1 MEQEVNPEV
10 CDEILYL
17 TYKAR
22 IYPNSTQEKA
32 ITANIEN
39 NRYVF
44 NLMVTYCR
52 LHIEGYGRLP
62 SLNDLTRFG
71 TLIWKR
77 CPFFH
82 DMYQNSMN
90 DTAKRVLISYRRC
103 LEKAHAIAGDGS
115 VTKGHGR
122 PRYRKAGNCSS
133 YGYLSNRGFSIQEK
147 DGKHY
152 IRLGKVTARKGLKN
166 EGIRLHGPDIP
177 HGTPKTCTVSRKD
190 MGTHYEYYVSV
201 VFRMDPGFC
210 RGEEHIELDQ
220 SQPIGIDVGI
230 SNIAAFSDGT
240 VYENSREYV
249 KGIERFRKIHRR
261 YSKTLPNTPENTRWR
276 SRLNHAYKNLV
287 NRRKNTID
295 RIAHDAVYLHD
306 GIAMEDLS
314 VEQLRS
320 RSRSRRMTNQYND
333 ASIGRIRTR
342 IAEVA
347 ASARRGIALV
357 DPRGTSQICSG
368 CGRVVKKDLSVRVH
382 NCPGCGLIIDRDINA
397 ARNILNRGWACHPDP
412 V

>member
-1 MEQEVNPEV
+1 
-10 CDEILYL
+10 
-17 TYKAR
+17 
-22 IYPNSTQEKA
+22 
-32 ITANIEN
+32 
-39 NRYVF
+39 
-44 NLMVTYCR
+44 
-52 LHIEGYGRLP
+52 
-62 SLNDLTRFG
+62 
-71 TLIWKR
+71 
-77 CPFFH
+77 
-82 DMYQNSMN
+82 MYQNSMN

-133 YGYLSNRGFSIQEK
+133 YGYPSSVGFSILEK

-177 HGTPKTCTVSRKD
+177 NGTPKTCTVSRKD

-249 KGIERFRKIHRR
+249 KGIVRFQRIHRR

-295 RIAHDAVYLHD
+295 RIAHDAVYLHG

-357 DPRGTSQICSG
+357 DPRGTSQTCSG
-368 CGRVVKKDLSVRVH
+368 CGRVVKKDLGVRVH
-382 NCPGCGLIIDRDINA
+382 SCPGCGLIIDRDVNA

>member
-1 MEQEVNPEV
+1 MKQEVNPEV
-10 CDEILYL
+10 CDEVLYL
-17 TYKAR
+17 AYKAR

-44 NLMVTYCR
+44 NLMVTYCK

-133 YGYLSNRGFSIQEK
+133 YGYPSSVGFSMYEK
-147 DGKHY
+147 DGKHH

-210 RGEEHIELDQ
+210 RGEKHIELDQ

-295 RIAHDAVYLHD
+295 RIAHDAVYLQCAQH
-306 GIAMEDLS
+306 GANLEGES
-314 VEQLRS
+314 PLR
-320 RSRSRRMTNQYND
+320 
-333 ASIGRIRTR
+333 A
-342 IAEVA
+342 
-347 ASARRGIALV
+347 
-357 DPRGTSQICSG
+357 
-368 CGRVVKKDLSVRVH
+368 
-382 NCPGCGLIIDRDINA
+382 
-397 ARNILNRGWACHPDP
+397 
-412 V
+412 

>member
-1 MEQEVNPEV
+1 
-10 CDEILYL
+10 
-17 TYKAR
+17 
-22 IYPNSTQEKA
+22 
-32 ITANIEN
+32 
-39 NRYVF
+39 
-44 NLMVTYCR
+44 
-52 LHIEGYGRLP
+52 
-62 SLNDLTRFG
+62 
-71 TLIWKR
+71 
-77 CPFFH
+77 
-82 DMYQNSMN
+82 
-90 DTAKRVLISYRRC
+90 
-103 LEKAHAIAGDGS
+103 
-115 VTKGHGR
+115 
-122 PRYRKAGNCSS
+122 
-133 YGYLSNRGFSIQEK
+133 
-147 DGKHY
+147 
-152 IRLGKVTARKGLKN
+152 
-166 EGIRLHGPDIP
+166 
-177 HGTPKTCTVSRKD
+177 
-190 MGTHYEYYVSV
+190 
-201 VFRMDPGFC
+201 MDQGFC

-320 RSRSRRMTNQYND
+320 RSLSRRMTNQYND

-347 ASARRGIALV
+347 ASARRKIVLV

-382 NCPGCGLIIDRDINA
+382 NCPCCGLIIDRDINA

-412 V
+412 VRWSNRPALGHDERCSARFPFILG

>member
-1 MEQEVNPEV
+1 MNPEV
-10 CDEILYL
+10 CDEVLYL

-22 IYPNSTQEKA
+22 IYPNSMQEKA

-62 SLNDLTRFG
+62 SLNDLVRFG

-122 PRYRKAGNCSS
+122 PRYKKAGNCSS
-133 YGYLSNRGFSIQEK
+133 YGYPSSVGFSIYEK

-230 SNIAAFSDGT
+230 SNIVAFSGGT

-249 KGIERFRKIHRR
+249 KGIERFRK
-261 YSKTLPNTPENTRWR
+261 SL
-276 SRLNHAYKNLV
+276 L
-287 NRRKNTID
+287 
-295 RIAHDAVYLHD
+295 
-306 GIAMEDLS
+306 
-314 VEQLRS
+314 
-320 RSRSRRMTNQYND
+320 
-333 ASIGRIRTR
+333 
-342 IAEVA
+342 
-347 ASARRGIALV
+347 
-357 DPRGTSQICSG
+357 
-368 CGRVVKKDLSVRVH
+368 
-382 NCPGCGLIIDRDINA
+382 DI
-397 ARNILNRGWACHPDP
+397 
-412 V
+412 